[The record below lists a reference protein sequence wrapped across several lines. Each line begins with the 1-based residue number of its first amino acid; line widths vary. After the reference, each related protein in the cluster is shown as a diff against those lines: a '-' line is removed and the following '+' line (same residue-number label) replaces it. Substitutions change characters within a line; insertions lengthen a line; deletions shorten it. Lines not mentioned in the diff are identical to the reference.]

1 MARRLAVR
9 IAALA
14 VGLTFAVSACA
25 SEAAPPAAKVVTF
38 EVTGGSH
45 YKVLV
50 TDAKTLDIVT
60 RLSKGEDA
68 PSIPNGKILH
78 ETGVNTGWSWSIDPA
93 DFRFDDVT
101 DSSCQGTPEAIENG
115 TFDGA
120 RFCPWSAIVVALDP
134 AP

>member
-1 MARRLAVR
+1 VGRHVVR

-14 VGLTFAVSACA
+14 LGLVFALTACA
-25 SEAAPPAAKVVTF
+25 SEARPPAAKVVTF
-38 EVTGGSH
+38 EVTGGSR

-50 TDAKTLDIVT
+50 TDAKTLDVVT

-68 PSIPNGKILH
+68 PSIPNGKIVH

-93 DFRFDDVT
+93 DFRFDDIT
-101 DSSCQGTPEAIENG
+101 DSTCQGTPEEIEAG
-115 TFDGA
+115 TFTGD

>member
-1 MARRLAVR
+1 VVGRLPVR

-14 VGLTFAVSACA
+14 LGSTIALAACA
-25 SEAAPPAAKVVTF
+25 SEPAPPAAKVVTF
-38 EVTGGSH
+38 EVTGGSR

-50 TDAKTLDIVT
+50 TDAKTLDVVT

-68 PSIPNGKILH
+68 PSIPNGRIVH

-101 DSSCQGTPEAIENG
+101 DSSCQGTPEDIENG